1 MSYEFNLS
9 GMAGDLTVFGILGFV
24 TGYVMKKLAKLV
36 LALLGA
42 YIMSL
47 YYLQSKGV
55 ITINQDALFNLSKQA
70 TNFVLTLG
78 QKIIGILPSVGG
90 FAVGF
95 ALGFQRG

>member
-55 ITINQDALFNLSKQA
+55 ITINQNALFNLSKQA

-90 FAVGF
+90 FTVGF
-95 ALGFQRG
+95 ALGFQKG

>member
-1 MSYEFNLS
+1 MSYEFNLG

-78 QKIIGILPSVGG
+78 QKIVGILPSVGG